1 MKIIIYVFIE
11 IIACDL
17 KFKMW
22 PEILQVK
29 QDNKRELNLNH
40 TQFTKLLKNNNDEL
54 DNSIFELNQLN
65 YLQLTNSEV
74 FHKIPNE
81 IGLLTN
87 LQTLL
92 LFGNQLTS
100 VPGKF

>member
-1 MKIIIYVFIE
+1 
-11 IIACDL
+11 
-17 KFKMW
+17 MW

-29 QDNKRELNLNH
+29 QENKRELNLNH
-40 TQFTKLLKNNNDEL
+40 AQFTKLLKDNNDEI

-65 YLQLTNSEV
+65 YLQLTNSEL
-74 FHKIPNE
+74 FRKIPDE

-92 LFGNQLTS
+92 LFGNRLTT
-100 VPGKF
+100 VPSEF